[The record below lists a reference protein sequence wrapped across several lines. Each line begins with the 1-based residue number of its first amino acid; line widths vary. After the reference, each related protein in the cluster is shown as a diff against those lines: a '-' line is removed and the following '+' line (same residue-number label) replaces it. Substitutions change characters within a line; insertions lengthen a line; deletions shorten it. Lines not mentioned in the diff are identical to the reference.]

1 MHASLLPASSDSVVN
16 LARAATFTLLA
27 AAILARMLQF
37 IVGSGSS
44 KAGGG
49 TASATADAQEGREG
63 GSAAAASATADAG
76 AARVGSHV
84 YVDDSADPWPL
95 GDIEAY
101 LIDLDGTIYSPT
113 GPIEGAAEFY
123 AAVLRHKPHVFL
135 SNTGAKGADGVR
147 AKLSRNGIIL
157 GPGSQERHIWTA
169 TQAQC
174 RFLADT
180 LPPAARGFAG
190 FADWS
195 YDVIKKTSFL
205 LSHGAHLIATAEDAF
220 NPSTDNM
227 PLPGPGMFCAMFRA
241 LLHPSGGDRIH
252 VCGKG
257 GGQGSEHT
265 MWSGE
270 RARDRSRVLIVGD
283 RFDTD
288 VRAGSLAG
296 VRTCLVESGCH
307 QHALQP
313 HFADAPAEF
322 VAASV
327 ASLIPPHRRHDPSER
342 PRTVAFDLCQPRVA
356 IMARPGSISPVGT
369 PPVTR
374 QASDSTG
381 GATEGASAAGLRAW
395 RLGAGNM
402 VYWHT
407 GEGPA
412 DHGSAVPL
420 ILALRSFFE
429 ERAAP
434 EDGLAT
440 VSARDALEAM
450 RALGGNAVLRRIAG
464 CSSEAGRAGR
474 VTFAQ
479 LCRQVQGSLESDEQL
494 FDPLPTPGGGS
505 SPCMKPH
512 ARRRRPSMNSS
523 SRPAATEAPAV
534 LEAGAR
540 LRKWDT
546 VALRQKQQRAAPRA
560 SSVTH
565 NPLHGRGSAGSSAR
579 ISGGGPLKR
588 AGTMPPTEAAV

>member
-1 MHASLLPASSDSVVN
+1 M
-16 LARAATFTLLA
+16 T
-27 AAILARMLQF
+27 
-37 IVGSGSS
+37 
-44 KAGGG
+44 
-49 TASATADAQEGREG
+49 
-63 GSAAAASATADAG
+63 
-76 AARVGSHV
+76 
-84 YVDDSADPWPL
+84 DPR
-95 GDIEAY
+95 
-101 LIDLDGTIYSPT
+101 T
-113 GPIEGAAEFY
+113 GE
-123 AAVLRHKPHVFL
+123 
-135 SNTGAKGADGVR
+135 
-147 AKLSRNGIIL
+147 
-157 GPGSQERHIWTA
+157 
-169 TQAQC
+169 
-174 RFLADT
+174 
-180 LPPAARGFAG
+180 AG

-257 GGQGSEHT
+257 GGQGNQYMVEHALG
-265 MWSGE
+265 MLRQQGWGG
-270 RARDRSRVLIVGD
+270 DRSRVLIVGD

-464 CSSEAGRAGR
+464 CSSEAGR

-565 NPLHGRGSAGSSAR
+565 NPLHGRGSVGSSAR

-588 AGTMPPTEAAV
+588 AGTMPPTVEDDRARRALYDESHAEEGELSS

>member
-1 MHASLLPASSDSVVN
+1 M
-16 LARAATFTLLA
+16 T
-27 AAILARMLQF
+27 
-37 IVGSGSS
+37 
-44 KAGGG
+44 
-49 TASATADAQEGREG
+49 
-63 GSAAAASATADAG
+63 
-76 AARVGSHV
+76 
-84 YVDDSADPWPL
+84 DPR
-95 GDIEAY
+95 
-101 LIDLDGTIYSPT
+101 T
-113 GPIEGAAEFY
+113 GE
-123 AAVLRHKPHVFL
+123 
-135 SNTGAKGADGVR
+135 
-147 AKLSRNGIIL
+147 
-157 GPGSQERHIWTA
+157 
-169 TQAQC
+169 
-174 RFLADT
+174 
-180 LPPAARGFAG
+180 AG

-265 MWSGE
+265 MWLGE
-270 RARDRSRVLIVGD
+270 SARPVGWFTALSFSLRQPVHGRARTRHAPPAGMGRSPLPRAPRAGSTTGKAGVRKRLPCGVGDRSRVLIVGD

-342 PRTVAFDLCQPRVA
+342 PRTVAFDLCQPRAA

-464 CSSEAGRAGR
+464 CSSEAGR
-474 VTFAQ
+474 VD
-479 LCRQVQGSLESDEQL
+479 LCSPQPSFLHSQSLS
-494 FDPLPTPGGGS
+494 
-505 SPCMKPH
+505 
-512 ARRRRPSMNSS
+512 
-523 SRPAATEAPAV
+523 
-534 LEAGAR
+534 
-540 LRKWDT
+540 
-546 VALRQKQQRAAPRA
+546 
-560 SSVTH
+560 
-565 NPLHGRGSAGSSAR
+565 
-579 ISGGGPLKR
+579 
-588 AGTMPPTEAAV
+588 